1 MYISSLHI
9 ESHAIRTKQLSTAAI
24 LFIDSSH
31 VGVSRRLLRS
41 ISLAL
46 YRLSIF
52 LLLNRVFLTTVI
64 YSPINLI
71 QPNRFPT

>member
-1 MYISSLHI
+1 MRSC
-9 ESHAIRTKQLSTAAI
+9 
-24 LFIDSSH
+24 FIDSSH

-52 LLLNRVFLTTVI
+52 LLLNRVFLTTVC
-64 YSPINLI
+64 YL
-71 QPNRFPT
+71 QPDKSHTAKQISYLTIRFDMREE